1 MLFFSKTFFIIPL
14 VLFFIGISSIPMAD
28 SLFRPEIYQDL
39 ILTEKEKEEKFQ
51 RCLGYIPSDASVAER
66 TSAYDVCKHILS
78 QHFIGSRVRS
88 SIIDEH
94 KSFIRTCHE
103 MHDTIQATGE
113 IYALKI
119 TTNPK
124 MRMCI
129 MLYNDPIWITE
140 EKNRLEL
147 LHKWYNENLETGK
160 EVLGERDR
168 KIKWDLIS
176 SLKENFEE
184 EKTIQNDI
192 KPDSQEKE
200 IEVVPK
206 QEAIPEK
213 DDRFDFK
220 PEKQVELTIEEE
232 KEKFCFLFGVGNK
245 IR

>member
-1 MLFFSKTFFIIPL
+1 MFFSSKPFFIIPL

-51 RCLGYIPSDASVAER
+51 RCLDYIPSDVTVAER
-66 TSAYDVCKHILS
+66 TAAVVVCKNILS
-78 QHFIGSRVRS
+78 NYFVGARARS
-88 SIIDEH
+88 SIIDDH

-103 MHDTIQATGE
+103 MHDTILAAGE
-113 IYALKI
+113 INVLKI

-124 MRMCI
+124 MRMCV
-129 MLYNDPIWITE
+129 MLYNDPIWTTE

-160 EVLGERDR
+160 EILAERDR
-168 KIKWDLIS
+168 EIKWELIS

-192 KPDSQEKE
+192 KPASQEKE
-200 IEVVPK
+200 IEVEHK

-232 KEKFCFLFGVGNK
+232 KEKFCFLFWCW
-245 IR
+245 